1 MRRETTYNEVFDA
14 QRYFRLLMDSMAH
27 PGKINNLYSLDVLPP
42 EGLNKA
48 SALVAMSLLNADVS
62 FCSIA
67 GNRSEITSYILLNT
81 SASPAEVEMADF
93 LFVEGASEGSEIVN
107 AKTGTLLYPEEG
119 ASLVI
124 TVEAVSQTS
133 VDGAVEITTSGPGV
147 QSATSFFIKGL
158 HETILKNF
166 VLMNAEFPLGID
178 AIFADHDNNIVCI
191 PRSNKISWKTN
202 VH

>member
-1 MRRETTYNEVFDA
+1 MRRETSYHEVFDA

-27 PGKINNLYSLDVLPP
+27 PGKINTLYSLDVAPP
-42 EGLNKA
+42 ARLNKA
-48 SALVAMSLLNADVS
+48 SALIAMSLLNADVS
-62 FCSIA
+62 FCSTS
-67 GNRSEITSYILLNT
+67 GNHPEITSYILLNT
-81 SASPAEVEMADF
+81 SASPADVGKADF
-93 LFVEGASEGSEIVN
+93 IFIDGSSDGSEILE
-107 AKTGTLLYPEEG
+107 AKTGTLQYPDEG

-124 TVEAVSQTS
+124 AVEAIFKDR
-133 VDGAVEITTSGPGV
+133 VDGAIEITTSGPGV

-166 VLMNAEFPLGID
+166 ALMNSEFPLGID
-178 AIFADHDNNIVCI
+178 AILAGDDNNIVCI